1 MNEEIKQTNDIIYDL
16 YKLYIPL
23 ELDYYNKEGYYFN
36 EDGYR
41 TCYSY
46 DEMIEL
52 SQKSAMK
59 RAISG
64 SLIYTD
70 MIHELLCVGE
80 KK

>member
-1 MNEEIKQTNDIIYDL
+1 MENEIKQANDIIYDL

-23 ELDYYNKEGYYFN
+23 ELDYYNKEGCYYY
-36 EDGYR
+36 EDGYNK
-41 TCYSY
+41 CYSF
-46 DEMIEL
+46 DEITKL

-64 SLIYTD
+64 ALIYTD
-70 MIHELLCVGE
+70 MIHKLLCVGE